1 MTPPRKA
8 GTRMIRTT
16 LGSLLVLPLL
26 SAAAP
31 AVRSDMLVSTD
42 WLAQHLKDPNIVI
55 LQVSRDPTAYDAGH
69 IPGARFLFF
78 SDPLSTRPALPKQF
92 PPPPPPNHLLH

>member
-1 MTPPRKA
+1 MF
-8 GTRMIRTT
+8 RTT

-55 LQVSRDPTAYDAGH
+55 LQVSVSYTHLTLPTIY
-69 IPGARFLFF
+69 
-78 SDPLSTRPALPKQF
+78 SV
-92 PPPPPPNHLLH
+92 